1 MVYSIRNTYTIGSP
15 MNVSDLKVEV
25 ESLSLDERRQLT
37 AFLVSL
43 RHKEL
48 SGYRKSLATKI
59 DDEETTR
66 WVSFEE
72 FDQRVSSEG

>member
-1 MVYSIRNTYTIGSP
+1 MSVNE
-15 MNVSDLKVEV
+15 LKSRVEG
-25 ESLSLDERRQLT
+25 LSLDERRQLT

-48 SGYRKSLATKI
+48 SQYREQIAKKI
-59 DDEETTR
+59 DDQEESN

-72 FDQRVSSEG
+72 FDRRITA

>member
-1 MVYSIRNTYTIGSP
+1 MSIAEIRA
-15 MNVSDLKVEV
+15 EV
-25 ESLSLDERRQLT
+25 EGLSLDERRQLT

-48 SGYRKSLATKI
+48 AGYRERLAKKI
-59 DDEETTR
+59 DNKEETQ

-72 FDQRVSSEG
+72 FDQRVSA

>member
-1 MVYSIRNTYTIGSP
+1 MSITEIQTKIEG
-15 MNVSDLKVEV
+15 
-25 ESLSLDERRQLT
+25 LSLDERRQLT

-48 SGYRKSLATKI
+48 AGYRERLSGKI
-59 DDEETTR
+59 DCQEESK

-72 FDQRVSSEG
+72 FDKRISA

>member
-1 MVYSIRNTYTIGSP
+1 MSITE
-15 MNVSDLKVEV
+15 LKAEA
-25 ESLSLDERRQLT
+25 EGLSLDERRQLT

-48 SGYRKSLATKI
+48 SGYREKLAEKI
-59 DDEETTR
+59 DDKDAVN

-72 FDQRVSSEG
+72 FDKRITA

>member
-1 MVYSIRNTYTIGSP
+1 MSVAEIQSQ
-15 MNVSDLKVEV
+15 VEG
-25 ESLSLDERRQLT
+25 LSLDERRQLT

-48 SGYRKSLATKI
+48 EGYRERLAAKI
-59 DDEETTR
+59 DDKDAAN

-72 FDQRVSSEG
+72 FDRRITA

>member
-1 MVYSIRNTYTIGSP
+1 MSIADIQT
-15 MNVSDLKVEV
+15 EV
-25 ESLSLDERRQLT
+25 ERLSLDERRQLT

-48 SGYRKSLATKI
+48 AGYRERLSGKI
-59 DDEETTR
+59 DSQESSE

-72 FDQRVSSEG
+72 F

>member
-1 MVYSIRNTYTIGSP
+1 MSIAEIQT
-15 MNVSDLKVEV
+15 KVEG
-25 ESLSLDERRQLT
+25 LSLDERRQLT

-48 SGYRKSLATKI
+48 AGYRERLAGKI
-59 DDEETTR
+59 DSQEEPE

-72 FDQRVSSEG
+72 FDKRVSA